1 VKLTLL
7 GTGTPIPDVTR
18 KGPSQVIEAGTS
30 LVVVDTGRGCV
41 DRLLEAG
48 YGAQG
53 GRALKMPLAAIALTH
68 LHSDHLTGLPDL
80 LWAGWVMRWWERP
93 PVLIGPPGT
102 ADMLSHLVA
111 AFSYDIAVR
120 KAGEA
125 GQIEELVPEVVE
137 VEEGWA
143 REGDGWR
150 LSGFRVKHEP
160 VDQAFG
166 FRMDCDGR
174 SIVVSGDTRY
184 SENLIGHS
192 QGADILV
199 HEAYSRA
206 GMAMRR
212 EAAVGDPRQELQART
227 ISSYHTPANEAGK
240 AAAQAEAS
248 HLVLS
253 HVVFGRGGTAEEV
266 TGDAANHF
274 PRQITLADDLQSF
287 EL

>member
-102 ADMLSHLVA
+102 ADS
-111 AFSYDIAVR
+111 
-120 KAGEA
+120 
-125 GQIEELVPEVVE
+125 
-137 VEEGWA
+137 
-143 REGDGWR
+143 
-150 LSGFRVKHEP
+150 
-160 VDQAFG
+160 
-166 FRMDCDGR
+166 
-174 SIVVSGDTRY
+174 
-184 SENLIGHS
+184 
-192 QGADILV
+192 
-199 HEAYSRA
+199 
-206 GMAMRR
+206 
-212 EAAVGDPRQELQART
+212 
-227 ISSYHTPANEAGK
+227 
-240 AAAQAEAS
+240 
-248 HLVLS
+248 
-253 HVVFGRGGTAEEV
+253 
-266 TGDAANHF
+266 
-274 PRQITLADDLQSF
+274 
-287 EL
+287 